1 MLGRRSKQFFFAKKN
16 QKTFL
21 SLAAVTSVLG
31 GCTVGPNFVAPKLDL
46 PGQFTERPATP
57 AQIALTNAQLTR
69 WWTSFDD
76 PTLDDLIRQAI
87 KGNIDL
93 QVARQNLIQAR
104 EERIETAAGALP
116 SVDFGAEPEIARAST
131 TVEYPPGFGNYHAYE
146 LGFDASWELDI
157 FGENRRETEAATARV
172 GASIAD
178 RRAILLSLL
187 SEVAADYAT
196 LRAAQARLA
205 IAEDNVRTAQQVVSL
220 AAQEESQGIGTTL
233 ETIQAR
239 AQLEQTQSTLPAL
252 RAQIAV
258 MAHAIGVLLGRDP
271 TDLEAMLDRRQPL
284 MLPPATIPDTIP
296 AEVIANRPDV
306 HEALLR
312 YAAANAEIGV
322 ATAEELPHFSI
333 PISITPQASALGE
346 LFEGA
351 SLTYSLALSGVQ
363 HIYQGGRLNARL
375 RAAQAAAE
383 AARLNYEETVLSA
396 LQQVEDAL
404 VRVQTERETNASLVL
419 SVRDART
426 ALSQSTR
433 LYNAGLSDFLTVLTD
448 ERTVFESRDAL
459 AESDLALV
467 DDYISLF
474 KALGGGWQTI
484 DLDPPATA
492 AKP

>member
-1 MLGRRSKQFFFAKKN
+1 
-16 QKTFL
+16 
-21 SLAAVTSVLG
+21 
-31 GCTVGPNFVAPKLDL
+31 
-46 PGQFTERPATP
+46 
-57 AQIALTNAQLTR
+57 
-69 WWTSFDD
+69 
-76 PTLDDLIRQAI
+76 
-87 KGNIDL
+87 
-93 QVARQNLIQAR
+93 
-104 EERIETAAGALP
+104 
-116 SVDFGAEPEIARAST
+116 
-131 TVEYPPGFGNYHAYE
+131 
-146 LGFDASWELDI
+146 
-157 FGENRRETEAATARV
+157 
-172 GASIAD
+172 
-178 RRAILLSLL
+178 
-187 SEVAADYAT
+187 
-196 LRAAQARLA
+196 
-205 IAEDNVRTAQQVVSL
+205 VSL

-306 HEALLR
+306 HEALLH

-467 DDYISLF
+467 DDTISLF

-484 DLDPPATA
+484 DLDPPIEAD
-492 AKP
+492 KS